1 MLSKEVRKEVVMIN
15 KNKEEYFEIWFIT
28 NNDHRVID
36 DNFTKIWNKVGEK
49 IKNEKSKRISTA

>member
-49 IKNEKSKRISTA
+49 

>member
-1 MLSKEVRKEVVMIN
+1 MIN

-36 DNFTKIWNKVGEK
+36 DNFKKLWNKEGEKLENEK
-49 IKNEKSKRISTA
+49 IKRLSTSRKGNPK